1 MKHGKNALKAEGQ
14 EIKHCPFCSGQNLM
28 MKKVKRTGIS
38 YKDKKVVKGIFDVWE
53 CQDCKESFFQN
64 WTLTKDGKKI

>member
-1 MKHGKNALKAEGQ
+1 MENKIKN
-14 EIKHCPFCSGQNLM
+14 CPFCGGNDLK

-53 CQDCKESFFQN
+53 CQDCKEGFFHH
-64 WTLTKDGKKI
+64 WELSKDGKKL